1 MRRTSWIVGLGC
13 ASIALSSLCGCSWEE
28 IFPPSAPSLPNAV
41 AVDRALRL
49 CSLSEGNQPFHL
61 IVDVTPPSHAAAFLR
76 HGDMRAQIEVFWL
89 NALTYRTVVRS
100 RDFSQVRIV
109 NSSVVEE
116 HDTGDFYPRWLQNFV
131 DAILDPIPR
140 SSALRKVPGTV
151 PIGVQ
156 SHACIATPPR
166 GNADETAMAQ
176 ICFQDA
182 GPRIASGVD
191 FTRSVWF
198 DDFAPFGK
206 QQIPRTLV
214 NDLPANVLIRGQI
227 TVLEPLRLSDYALL
241 KAQEST
247 IPGDQIV
254 TTLVSKTAAQSLLE
268 PNSDPFAS
276 FATKFSASFAPPA
289 NEQQVALTSDMGEE
303 RISSQSNAPA
313 TIYIRT
319 DRTGRVREAYRDSSD
334 QYRMQDAAVAQAFT
348 LKFKPLLID
357 GVPHQMEAPLV
368 LPIPT
373 TMGPQASR

>member
-1 MRRTSWIVGLGC
+1 
-13 ASIALSSLCGCSWEE
+13 
-28 IFPPSAPSLPNAV
+28 
-41 AVDRALRL
+41 VDRALRL

-76 HGDMRAQIEVFWL
+76 HGDMRAQIEIFWL
-89 NALTYRTVVRS
+89 SPITYRTVVRS
-100 RDFSQVRIV
+100 RDFGQIRIV
-109 NSSVVEE
+109 NGNVVEE

-131 DAILDPIPR
+131 DAILNPIPK
-140 SSALRKVPGTV
+140 SSTLRKIPGSVPV
-151 PIGVQ
+151 GVR
-156 SHACIATPPR
+156 SHACIATPLG
-166 GNADETAMAQ
+166 GNLDETAMAQ

-227 TVLEPLRLSDYALL
+227 TLLEPLRQSDYALL
-241 KAQEST
+241 KAQAST
-247 IPGDQIV
+247 VPGDQIV
-254 TTLVSKTAAQSLLE
+254 TTLVSNTAAQSLLE
-268 PNSDPFAS
+268 SNSDPFAP
-276 FATKFSASFAPPA
+276 FATKSSASFAAPA
-289 NEQQVALTSDMGEE
+289 EEQQVALTSDMGEE
-303 RISSQSNAPA
+303 RIGSQSSAPA

-334 QYRMQDAAVAQAFT
+334 QYRLQDAAVARALRLQ
-348 LKFKPLLID
+348 FKPLLVD

-368 LPIPT
+368 LPLQSTI
-373 TMGPQASR
+373 GPQASR